1 MPVPCSNE
9 LMATLACVLV
19 SSPSLAKDFP
29 FETRQNRSLSRRE
42 ERERERERE
51 REEFSRREWRKLG
64 SPITTTLRPHHYL
77 YLVPACV
84 VRIVNAFNVGPS
96 GYRGV
101 ST

>member
-29 FETRQNRSLSRRE
+29 FETRQNRSLSLGERR

-51 REEFSRREWRKLG
+51 RSFRAGNGG
-64 SPITTTLRPHHYL
+64 SS
-77 YLVPACV
+77 
-84 VRIVNAFNVGPS
+84 GPQ
-96 GYRGV
+96 
-101 ST
+101 

>member
-51 REEFSRREWRKLG
+51 RGVFARGMEEARVPNNNNTKTTSLLVLG
-64 SPITTTLRPHHYL
+64 TCLCCTNCQCL
-77 YLVPACV
+77 
-84 VRIVNAFNVGPS
+84 
-96 GYRGV
+96 
-101 ST
+101 